1 MEIISNKKNN
11 IYVVIYYAILL
22 LMLASRKDATS
33 EPSLIIRIGFLI
45 AVITPCIFSKS
56 VSYPAIIT
64 MFLTIS
70 RYGFA
75 YSYMPYMTYIYAFI
89 TLIVVLIYSR
99 YNKVYNIKIPPFLV
113 FFTIYV
119 FLVDTITG
127 IGNSH
132 SKFPEDIFYCYIILL
147 CFFVISSKLY
157 TQTIKQL
164 PYIFVIITIVLSLY
178 FLLNRT
184 QFSQDYGHN
193 SGLERSGWTDPNY
206 FGMVIGIGTIIGF
219 IKLMSINRKYL
230 SLFEKIVY
238 IFGIIISIPALV
250 INASRGAL
258 LSVIVSFVIV
268 LLFSN
273 VKIRYKIFIVT
284 VCLLGMVYLY
294 NNNYFELLE
303 YRINNDDSTG
313 SGRTTI
319 WTNKLQAYINGSP
332 MNWIFGYGYA
342 GGAHITGS
350 ALGFHNEFVAFIVD
364 YGIIGLFALCYMLYY
379 PIKCIKRNNNN
390 YYAVIALTTY
400 ITLCLMTLEPLS
412 LAIPTF
418 YVLYLYIVLLSKT
431 PSYINFTTY

>member
-206 FGMVIGIGTIIGF
+206 FGMIIGMGSVISI
-219 IKLMSINRKYL
+219 IKIMYNGWKYL
-230 SLFEKIVY
+230 PIPEKITY
-238 IFGIIISIPALV
+238 ISALLISMPTLIL
-250 INASRGAL
+250 NASRGAL
-258 LSVIVSFVIV
+258 LSLIISFIIVMI
-268 LLFSN
+268 FSK
-273 VKIRYKIFIVT
+273 VKAGYKILIVFL
-284 VCLLGMVYLY
+284 CLLGVLYLY

-303 YRINNDDSTG
+303 YRIANDDGTG
-313 SGRTTI
+313 SNRTTI
-319 WTNKLQAYINGSP
+319 WNNKLNAYIKGAP
-332 MNWIFGYGYA
+332 INWIFGYGYA
-342 GGAHITGS
+342 GGAYITGS
-350 ALGFHNEFVAFIVD
+350 GLGFHNELVAFLVD
-364 YGIIGLFALCYMLYY
+364 YGIIGLSLLCYMLYY
-379 PIKCIKRNNNN
+379 PLKCIRRKNSN
-390 YYAVIALTTY
+390 YYAVVALIIY
-400 ITLCLMTLEPLS
+400 FVLCLMTLEPLS
-412 LAIPTF
+412 LGIPTF
-418 YVLYLYIVLLSKT
+418 YAFYLYIVLLSKT
-431 PSYINFTTY
+431 SA